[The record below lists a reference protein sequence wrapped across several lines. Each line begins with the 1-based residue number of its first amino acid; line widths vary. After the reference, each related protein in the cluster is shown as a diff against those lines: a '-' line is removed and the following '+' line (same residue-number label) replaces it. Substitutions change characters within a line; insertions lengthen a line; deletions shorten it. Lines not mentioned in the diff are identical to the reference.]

1 MNSERRGISLFG
13 PLLLIALGVLF
24 LLNNM
29 GVIAVDV
36 WEMLFRF
43 WPVLLIAAGLDILLG
58 RRTGVGAVIAL
69 LVILILA
76 GGGLWFGGIGNVN
89 AGNLPSETIRQ
100 NLEDAE
106 KAVVTISP
114 GVSRLTVG
122 GFLATGQLIQGEIR
136 PLRNEQIERDFK
148 VEGATAYYTLQSKST
163 GLPFSGFSGRGGQW
177 DLQLNQQTPLDLRIS
192 TGVGSAELDL
202 ESLTLTALDVDTG
215 VGETTITLPAKG
227 AFEATINGGVGQ
239 ITVLAPDT
247 LALRIRAE
255 AGLGSVDVEGDYAH
269 TEDLYLSPGYDQAKD
284 KVELTV
290 EGGVGSITI
299 RQIEKR

>member
-1 MNSERRGISLFG
+1 MHSERRGVSLFG

-36 WEMLFRF
+36 WDLLFRF

-58 RRTGVGAVIAL
+58 RRSGVGAVIAL
-69 LVILILA
+69 LVILTLA
-76 GGGLWFGGIGNVN
+76 GGGLWFGGIGNINTGN
-89 AGNLPSETIRQ
+89 ATSESIRQ
-100 NLEDAE
+100 ALTDAE
-106 KAVVTISP
+106 KAVVTLAP

-122 GFLATGQLIQGEIR
+122 GFLTAGQLIQGEIQ
-136 PLRNEQIERDFK
+136 PLRNEQIERDFN
-148 VEGATAYYTLQSKST
+148 VEGETAHYTLRTKST

-177 DLQLNQQTPLDLRIS
+177 DLQLNQQTPIDLRIS

-215 VGETTITLPAKG
+215 VGETTITLPARG
-227 AFEATINGGVGQ
+227 AFAATINGGVGQ
-239 ITVLAPDT
+239 ITILAPDT

-255 AGLGSVDVEGDYAH
+255 AGLGSVNVEGDYQQ
-269 TEDLYLSPGYDQAKD
+269 TDERYVSPNYDQAKD
-284 KVELTV
+284 KVELAV
-290 EGGVGSITI
+290 EGGIGSIII
-299 RQIEKR
+299 RQIKKR

>member
-1 MNSERRGISLFG
+1 M
-13 PLLLIALGVLF
+13 
-24 LLNNM
+24 
-29 GVIAVDV
+29 
-36 WEMLFRF
+36 
-43 WPVLLIAAGLDILLG
+43 
-58 RRTGVGAVIAL
+58 
-69 LVILILA
+69 
-76 GGGLWFGGIGNVN
+76 
-89 AGNLPSETIRQ
+89 
-100 NLEDAE
+100 
-106 KAVVTISP
+106 
-114 GVSRLTVG
+114 
-122 GFLATGQLIQGEIR
+122 
-136 PLRNEQIERDFK
+136 
-148 VEGATAYYTLQSKST
+148 
-163 GLPFSGFSGRGGQW
+163 
-177 DLQLNQQTPLDLRIS
+177 NQQTPLDLRIS

-255 AGLGSVDVEGDYAH
+255 AGLGSVNVEGDYAH